1 MIRGNRFDMSSFRRR
16 LFGDDTWI
24 LPGEKVWNPTKHIH
38 DKLEQYHVPEKV
50 WRALENNW
58 EIETVLENLKP
69 SLNKD
74 NYHKKFHELIYLEE
88 CENYSN
94 LRQYDMENAN
104 LRREGRYLALN
115 VPGLADG
122 RPSLI
127 VSDKVICY
135 DEHNPNREKKIAY
148 EGIIH
153 EVIQY
158 ILLLYFF
165 YKFIFELC
173 FGLN

>member
-1 MIRGNRFDMSSFRRR
+1 
-16 LFGDDTWI
+16 
-24 LPGEKVWNPTKHIH
+24 
-38 DKLEQYHVPEKV
+38 
-50 WRALENNW
+50 LENNW
-58 EIETVLENLKP
+58 EIEMVLENLKP

-74 NYHKKFHELIYLEE
+74 NYQKKFHELIYLEE
-88 CENYSN
+88 CENHLN
-94 LRQYDMENAN
+94 VRQYDMENAHF
-104 LRREGRYLALN
+104 RREGRYLALS

-135 DEHNPNREKKIAY
+135 DGHNPNKEKKIAY

-158 ILLLYFF
+158 ILLLFF
-165 YKFIFELC
+165 L
-173 FGLN
+173 